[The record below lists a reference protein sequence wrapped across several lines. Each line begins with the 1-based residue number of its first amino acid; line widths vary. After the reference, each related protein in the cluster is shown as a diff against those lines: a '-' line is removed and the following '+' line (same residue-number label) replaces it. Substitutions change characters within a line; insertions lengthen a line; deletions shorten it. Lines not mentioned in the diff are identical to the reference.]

1 MKSNSDGLMID
12 GIVGYI
18 DRDNIDTDQIIPT
31 EYLKSIKKFGFED
44 YLFDGWRY
52 HDDGRLGIKKEE
64 REINED
70 FILNKTPF
78 NESKILLARDNF
90 GCGSSREHAVWAL
103 RDFGIK
109 AVIASSFG
117 DISSNVGLLVG
128 SGLKKNPMTCAHQI
142 LDELNKND
150 LKNIKSITVT
160 KPGFINFFIEDSF
173 YQNYIGTINSLK
185 SKFGRSS
192 IGKGKKANV
201 EFVSAN
207 PTGPLTVGHGRNAVI
222 GDTVSNILVWNGFD
236 VTREFTQKI
245 WQDCSSHK
253 FLYVLSKNI

>member
-1 MKSNSDGLMID
+1 MKSNCDGLMID

-18 DRDNIDTDQIIPT
+18 DSDNIDTDQIIPT

-117 DISSNVGLLVG
+117 DIFYNNCFKNRVLPIQ
-128 SGLKKNPMTCAHQI
+128 LKKNQI
-142 LDELNKND
+142 EELFKTVQDEIVEFSIDLQERIITNGDKEISFDVEDHLIDRIIYGLDDVDITLKVKDQIHNFEKNR
-150 LKNIKSITVT
+150 KEIRPWI
-160 KPGFINFFIEDSF
+160 FINE
-173 YQNYIGTINSLK
+173 
-185 SKFGRSS
+185 
-192 IGKGKKANV
+192 
-201 EFVSAN
+201 
-207 PTGPLTVGHGRNAVI
+207 
-222 GDTVSNILVWNGFD
+222 
-236 VTREFTQKI
+236 
-245 WQDCSSHK
+245 
-253 FLYVLSKNI
+253 

>member
-1 MKSNSDGLMID
+1 MNSNSEGLIID
-12 GIVGYI
+12 GIMGYI

-52 HDDGRLGIKKEE
+52 HDDGRLGVKKEE

-117 DISSNVGLLVG
+117 DIFYNNCFKNRVLPIQ
-128 SGLKKNPMTCAHQI
+128 LKKNQI
-142 LDELNKND
+142 EELFKTVQDEIAEFSIDLQERIITNGDKEISFDVEDHLIDRIIYGLDDVDITLKVKDRIHNFEKNR
-150 LKNIKSITVT
+150 KETRPWI
-160 KPGFINFFIEDSF
+160 FINE
-173 YQNYIGTINSLK
+173 
-185 SKFGRSS
+185 
-192 IGKGKKANV
+192 
-201 EFVSAN
+201 
-207 PTGPLTVGHGRNAVI
+207 
-222 GDTVSNILVWNGFD
+222 
-236 VTREFTQKI
+236 
-245 WQDCSSHK
+245 
-253 FLYVLSKNI
+253 

>member
-52 HDDGRLGIKKEE
+52 HDDGRLGVKKEE

-70 FILNKTPF
+70 FILNKVPF

-117 DISSNVGLLVG
+117 DIFYNNCFKNGVLPIHLQKDQIEELFQTIKDEILELSVDLQKRIITIGDKEVSFDVEDHLIDRIIYGLDDV
-128 SGLKKNPMTCAHQI
+128 
-142 LDELNKND
+142 D
-150 LKNIKSITVT
+150 IT
-160 KPGFINFFIEDSF
+160 
-173 YQNYIGTINSLK
+173 LK
-185 SKFGRSS
+185 SKDKIFNFEKNR
-192 IGKGKKANV
+192 K
-201 EFVSAN
+201 E
-207 PTGPLTVGHGRNAVI
+207 
-222 GDTVSNILVWNGFD
+222 
-236 VTREFTQKI
+236 TRPWIFINE
-245 WQDCSSHK
+245 
-253 FLYVLSKNI
+253 